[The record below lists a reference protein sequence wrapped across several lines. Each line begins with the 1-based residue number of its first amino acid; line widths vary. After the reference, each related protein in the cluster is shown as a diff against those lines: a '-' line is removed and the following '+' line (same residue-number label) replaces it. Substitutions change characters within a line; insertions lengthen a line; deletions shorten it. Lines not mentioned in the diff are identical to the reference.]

1 MFELLTDPTAWAS
14 FLTLS
19 LLEIVL
25 GVDNVIFLSII
36 TSRLP
41 AHQQPMARRIGLILA
56 LIGRVA
62 LLFVLSWIISLSEP
76 LFEIIEIKISY
87 RDLILASGGLF
98 LIYKSICEI
107 HKMIDGNKNDHGKPG
122 AVIFLSVLI
131 QIFLLDLVFSLDSV
145 LTAIGMTEHI
155 VIMIAAILVAICVML
170 VAAETISSFV
180 LKRPTIKMLALSFLL
195 LIGITLIADS
205 IDLHIPRG
213 LIYFGIAFATFV
225 ELLNLLARNK
235 KTKKTLDLK

>member
-1 MFELLTDPTAWAS
+1 
-14 FLTLS
+14 
-19 LLEIVL
+19 
-25 GVDNVIFLSII
+25 
-36 TSRLP
+36 
-41 AHQQPMARRIGLILA
+41 
-56 LIGRVA
+56 
-62 LLFVLSWIISLSEP
+62 
-76 LFEIIEIKISY
+76 
-87 RDLILASGGLF
+87 
-98 LIYKSICEI
+98 
-107 HKMIDGNKNDHGKPG
+107 
-122 AVIFLSVLI
+122 
-131 QIFLLDLVFSLDSV
+131 
-145 LTAIGMTEHI
+145 MTEHI

-205 IDLHIPRG
+205 IDLNIPRG